1 MIVYLG
7 VFQIALAY
15 LFVTSALRA
24 IPALEASLILLIEP
38 ALNPLW
44 AWVFQ
49 GERPGSVGAGWVE
62 RSILGA
68 TTVKAM
74 AGCARGGTV
83 LRGGGWEHDD
93 ADRDRCGSEDGAA
106 PLWYLHLRRLATSC
120 RALGVPIPPD
130 LPTPEGGADR
140 VHRLLVSRRGVV
152 AGERPVGSTAPV
164 RLVTSKLVHR
174 PYPHKVVD
182 RERFDRALPTPRRS
196 VADDALLLTV
206 GGQVAETAIWSVLWW
221 EDGKLCAP
229 PLELGVLP
237 GVARARLR
245 KWRARIEER
254 RATPTNFRAA
264 SAFVANAVRGV
275 VPVASLDG
283 KDVPLSAQTEALA
296 ARFWP

>member
-1 MIVYLG
+1 M
-7 VFQIALAY
+7 
-15 LFVTSALRA
+15 TT
-24 IPALEASLILLIEP
+24 LIE
-38 ALNPLW
+38 
-44 AWVFQ
+44 
-49 GERPGSVGAGWVE
+49 
-62 RSILGA
+62 
-68 TTVKAM
+68 TVRI
-74 AGCARGGTV
+74 RG
-83 LRGGGWEHDD
+83 
-93 ADRDRCGSEDGAA
+93 GAA

-120 RALGVPIPPD
+120 RALGVPIPTD
-130 LPTPEGGADR
+130 LPTPEGGTDR

-182 RERFDRALPTPRRS
+182 RERFDRALADAKE
-196 VADDALLLTV
+196 VGADDSLLLTV

-237 GVARARLR
+237 GVARARLEEIAGGIGER
-245 KWRARIEER
+245 K
-254 RATPTNFRAA
+254 ATADQLPAF
-264 SAFVANAVRGV
+264 SAFVANAVRGI

-283 KDVPLSAQTEALA
+283 KSVPLSPQTEALA

>member
-1 MIVYLG
+1 
-7 VFQIALAY
+7 
-15 LFVTSALRA
+15 VTT
-24 IPALEASLILLIEP
+24 LIE
-38 ALNPLW
+38 
-44 AWVFQ
+44 
-49 GERPGSVGAGWVE
+49 
-62 RSILGA
+62 
-68 TTVKAM
+68 TVRI
-74 AGCARGGTV
+74 RG
-83 LRGGGWEHDD
+83 
-93 ADRDRCGSEDGAA
+93 GAA

-120 RALGVPIPPD
+120 RALGVPIPTE
-130 LPTPEGGADR
+130 LLTPEGGADR

-164 RLVTSKLVHR
+164 RLLTSKLVHR

-182 RERFDRALPTPRRS
+182 RERFDRALADAKEAG
-196 VADDALLLTV
+196 ADDSLLLTV

-237 GVARARLR
+237 GVARARLEEI
-245 KWRARIEER
+245 AGGIEER
-254 RATPTNFRAA
+254 TATPDQLPAA

-283 KDVPLSAQTEALA
+283 KDVSLSPQTEALA